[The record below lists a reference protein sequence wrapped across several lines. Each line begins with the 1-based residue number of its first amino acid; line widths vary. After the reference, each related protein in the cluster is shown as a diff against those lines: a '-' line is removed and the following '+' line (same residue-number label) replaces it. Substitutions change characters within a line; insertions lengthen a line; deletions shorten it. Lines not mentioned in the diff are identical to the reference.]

1 MEDINIKTKP
11 EKINQKLPASNI
23 VPNKDA
29 SEFLE
34 KRAESRKAKTTP
46 SPDTK
51 SQDFGKI
58 ILPSESLA
66 KAQKIKESASPKTK
80 SNPLEVSIG
89 ILVKGKKKTGNNII
103 TKNSDKNESLSN
115 IFEYISFLKKLIKIT
130 TTFGT
135 IVYSFISKSN

>member
-1 MEDINIKTKP
+1 M
-11 EKINQKLPASNI
+11 
-23 VPNKDA
+23 
-29 SEFLE
+29 
-34 KRAESRKAKTTP
+34 
-46 SPDTK
+46 
-51 SQDFGKI
+51 
-58 ILPSESLA
+58 PSESLA